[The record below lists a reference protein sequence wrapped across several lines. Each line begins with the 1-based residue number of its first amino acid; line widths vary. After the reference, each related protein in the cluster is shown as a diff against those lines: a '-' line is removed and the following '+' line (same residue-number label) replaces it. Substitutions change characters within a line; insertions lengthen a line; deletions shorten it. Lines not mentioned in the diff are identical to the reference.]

1 MCVGCFPCK
10 NCYLRKKFESLIGR
24 RGKKRALV
32 AVGHKILN
40 AAYFIIKYKIP
51 YLELGYDYID
61 SRRKQSQ
68 VQSYL
73 DKLKN
78 MGFEVEITQVH

>member
-1 MCVGCFPCK
+1 MIECAWAASHVK
-10 NCYLRKKFESLIGR
+10 DCYLRKKYESLIGR

-40 AAYFIIKYKIP
+40 AAYYIIKYKVP
-51 YLELGYDYID
+51 YFELGYDYID

-68 VQSYL
+68 VQSYI
-73 DKLKN
+73 DKLK
-78 MGFEVEITQVH
+78 IWALRLK